1 MITRTPT
8 AKKRRADDLSNDHNH
23 SSSLII
29 YEDSPSELLPLSS
42 HEAPSSSPSEQ
53 MLCTYQCRQMVK
65 SEFLDNLGSAEKKVR
80 DYQTKLEAMND
91 ALCKTE
97 AERKKFKEQ
106 FCYVEQE
113 LAAAQGREKALREQ
127 LMKEVTDSQ
136 ERIQKQIQSFSE
148 LEVKHQK
155 EVSLRKNAESLAASA
170 KDQASM
176 LEEKLGRLSEST
188 EREKTRLLKDLSDL
202 KKESKLSTS
211 RISADHERMACKANN
226 AEKEIELLKKQLE
239 DLRLQ
244 LNECMH
250 QKSDLEK
257 KLAHFSFQS
266 QEGSASQSDI
276 LVKHLQEELRN
287 YETEVQEA
295 RKLKSSHENSEL
307 LKEKL
312 LEEKGRKDRAEAELL
327 KLQEVQLNSE
337 KLEDELMSWKS
348 IASDIPG
355 ISCARDIVVKFAGL
369 QKEVIENMT
378 KVGEVSA
385 LLKQMEVALE
395 VAELGKLQTESEA
408 ALAKEKA
415 DQAISEVRR
424 LESML
429 HSVGEERDRLR
440 SDVIASK
447 KQKHVEADAEPANGS
462 LVQELEASLA
472 VKESYIRELESK
484 LSEQKEVIAHHSDEI
499 KELNDRLYNEARR
512 IKSLEREGDRLRSE
526 ISLLESKLGHGD
538 YSASSTKVLRMVNT
552 LGVDNE
558 ARHTIETLR
567 SELEKAR
574 EKLQAVEELKGKS
587 DSGTYVDS
595 NISEK
600 LAQLKAQIATLEKR
614 EERYKT
620 VFAEKISVFRRA
632 CCALFGYKILMDDH
646 QRPNGIPVTRFT
658 LQSIYADGED
668 EKLDFEYESGNT
680 NILDNEY
687 TSQSDIAQQVETFL
701 RKFNSIP
708 AFTANL
714 TMESFN
720 KRTFV

>member
-1 MITRTPT
+1 MITRTP
-8 AKKRRADDLSNDHNH
+8 AARKRRADELSN
-23 SSSLII
+23 SPLVI
-29 YEDSPSELLPLSS
+29 YEDPPELPLSS
-42 HEAPSSSPSEQ
+42 YEPSSSSPSEQ

-65 SEFLDNLGSAEKKVR
+65 SEFLDNLGSAEKQVR
-80 DYQTKLEAMND
+80 DYKTKLESMNEV
-91 ALCKTE
+91 LSKTE
-97 AERKKFKEQ
+97 AERKKFKDQ
-106 FCYVEQE
+106 FFYIEQE
-113 LAAAQGREKALREQ
+113 LAASKGREKALQEQ

-155 EVSLRKNAESLAASA
+155 EVSLRKNAESSAASA
-170 KDQASM
+170 KDQAST
-176 LEEKLGRLSEST
+176 LEQKLSRVSESI
-188 EREKTRLLKDLSDL
+188 ERENTRLQRDLTEL
-202 KKESKLSTS
+202 KKESKLSIS
-211 RISADHERMACKANN
+211 RISADLEHMACKANN
-226 AEKEIELLKKQLE
+226 AEKESELLKTQLE
-239 DLRLQ
+239 DLREQ

-250 QKSDLEK
+250 QKGDLEK
-257 KLAHFSFQS
+257 KLVDFSFQS
-266 QEGSASQSDI
+266 QVGSPGQSDI

-287 YETEVQEA
+287 YQTEVQEA
-295 RKLKSSHENSEL
+295 RKLKSYHENSEL

-327 KLQEVQLNSE
+327 KLQEALLNSK

-348 IASDIPG
+348 IANDIPG
-355 ISCARDIVVKFAGL
+355 ISCAEDVLIKFAAL
-369 QKEVIENMT
+369 QKEVIVNMT

-385 LLKQMEVALE
+385 SLKQMEVALE
-395 VAELGKLQTESEA
+395 VAELGKQQTESEA

-415 DQAISEVRR
+415 DQAVSEVKR

-440 SDVIASK
+440 SDALASK
-447 KQKHVEADAEPANGS
+447 KQKHVEAETEPANGS
-462 LVQELEASLA
+462 FIQELEASLA
-472 VKESYIRELESK
+472 IKESSIRELEKK
-484 LSEQKEVIAHHSDEI
+484 LSEQKEVITRHSDEI
-499 KELNDRLYNEARR
+499 VVLNERLHNEARR
-512 IKSLEREGDRLRSE
+512 IKSLEREGDWLRSE

-558 ARHTIETLR
+558 AKHTIETLR
-567 SELEKAR
+567 TELEKAK

-587 DSGTYVDS
+587 DTGTYIDS

-632 CCALFGYKILMDDH
+632 CCSLFGYKILMDDH

-658 LQSIYADGED
+658 LQSIFAQGED

-680 NILDNEY
+680 NLLDNEY
-687 TSQSDIAQQVETFL
+687 TSEHEIAQQVGVFI
-701 RKFNSIP
+701 KKYNSIP

-714 TMESFN
+714 TIESFN
-720 KRTFV
+720 KRTYC

>member
-1 MITRTPT
+1 MITRTP
-8 AKKRRADDLSNDHNH
+8 AKRRADSSADDHNH
-23 SSSLII
+23 SSLVI
-29 YEDSPSELLPLSS
+29 YEDPPELPLSS
-42 HEAPSSSPSEQ
+42 YEPSSSPSEQ

-80 DYQTKLEAMND
+80 NYETKFEAMND
-91 ALCKTE
+91 LLSKTE
-97 AERKKFKEQ
+97 AERKKFKDQ

-113 LAAAQGREKALREQ
+113 LAAAKGREKALQEQ

-155 EVSLRKNAESLAASA
+155 EVSLRKNAESSAASA
-170 KDQASM
+170 KDQASI
-176 LEEKLGRLSEST
+176 LEEKLSRVSESI
-188 EREKTRLLKDLSDL
+188 EREKTRLHRDLSEL
-202 KKESKLSTS
+202 KKESKLSIS
-211 RISADHERMACKANN
+211 RISADLEHMACKASN
-226 AEKEIELLKKQLE
+226 AEKESELLKTQLE
-239 DLRLQ
+239 DLREQ

-250 QKSDLEK
+250 QKGDLEK
-257 KLAHFSFQS
+257 KLANFSFQ
-266 QEGSASQSDI
+266 EGSPAQSDI
-276 LVKHLQEELRN
+276 LVKHLQQELRN
-287 YETEVQEA
+287 FETEVQEA
-295 RKLKSSHENSEL
+295 RKLKSSHENIEL
-307 LKEKL
+307 LKVKL

-327 KLQEVQLNSE
+327 KLQEVQLNSK

-348 IASDIPG
+348 LANDIPG
-355 ISCARDIVVKFAGL
+355 ISCAQDVPVKFAGL

-385 LLKQMEVALE
+385 CLKQMEVALE
-395 VAELGKLQTESEA
+395 VAELGKQQTESEA
-408 ALAKEKA
+408 ALAKQKA
-415 DQAISEVRR
+415 DQAISEVKT
-424 LESML
+424 LELML

-440 SDVIASK
+440 SDAIASK
-447 KQKHVEADAEPANGS
+447 KQKHVEAETEPANGS

-472 VKESYIRELESK
+472 IKESSIKELENK
-484 LSEQKEVIAHHSDEI
+484 LCEQKEVITRHSDEI
-499 KELNDRLYNEARR
+499 IVLNERLHNEARR

-558 ARHTIETLR
+558 AKHTIEALR
-567 SELEKAR
+567 TELEKAK

-587 DSGTYVDS
+587 DTGTFIDS

-600 LAQLKAQIATLEKR
+600 LVQLKAQIATLEKR

-632 CCALFGYKILMDDH
+632 CCSLFGYKILMDDH

-658 LQSIYADGED
+658 LQSIYAQGED

-687 TSQSDIAQQVETFL
+687 TSQREVAQQVEVFV
-701 RKFNSIP
+701 RKMNSIP

-714 TMESFN
+714 TIESFN
-720 KRTFV
+720 KRTLS

>member
-1 MITRTPT
+1 MITRTP
-8 AKKRRADDLSNDHNH
+8 AARKRRADDISN
-23 SSSLII
+23 SPLVI
-29 YEDSPSELLPLSS
+29 YEDPPELPLSS
-42 HEAPSSSPSEQ
+42 YEPSSSSPSEQ

-65 SEFLDNLGSAEKKVR
+65 SEFLDNLGSAEKQVR
-80 DYQTKLEAMND
+80 DYKTKLESMTEV
-91 ALCKTE
+91 LSKTE
-97 AERKKFKEQ
+97 AERKKFKDQ
-106 FCYVEQE
+106 FFYVEQE
-113 LAAAQGREKALREQ
+113 LAAAKGREKALQEQ

-136 ERIQKQIQSFSE
+136 ERIKKQIQSFSE

-155 EVSLRKNAESLAASA
+155 EVSLRKNAESSAASA
-170 KDQASM
+170 KDQAST
-176 LEEKLGRLSEST
+176 LEQKLSRVSESI
-188 EREKTRLLKDLSDL
+188 EREKTHLQRDLTEL
-202 KKESKLSTS
+202 KKESKLSIS
-211 RISADHERMACKANN
+211 RISADLEHMACKANN
-226 AEKEIELLKKQLE
+226 AEKESELLKTQLE
-239 DLRLQ
+239 DLREQ

-250 QKSDLEK
+250 QKGDLEK
-257 KLAHFSFQS
+257 KLVDFSFQS
-266 QEGSASQSDI
+266 QVGSPRQSDI

-287 YETEVQEA
+287 YQTEVQEA

-327 KLQEVQLNSE
+327 KLQEVLLDSK

-348 IASDIPG
+348 IDNDIPG
-355 ISCARDIVVKFAGL
+355 ISCAQDVLTKFAAL
-369 QKEVIENMT
+369 QKEVIMNMA

-385 LLKQMEVALE
+385 SLKQMEVALE
-395 VAELGKLQTESEA
+395 VAELGKQQTESEA

-415 DQAISEVRR
+415 DQAISEVKR

-440 SDVIASK
+440 SDALASK
-447 KQKHVEADAEPANGS
+447 KQKHVEAETEPANGS
-462 LVQELEASLA
+462 LIQELEASLA
-472 VKESYIRELESK
+472 IKESSIRELEKK
-484 LSEQKEVIAHHSDEI
+484 LSEQKEVITRHSDEI
-499 KELNDRLYNEARR
+499 VVLNERLHNEARR

-558 ARHTIETLR
+558 AKHTIEALR
-567 SELEKAR
+567 TELEKAK

-587 DSGTYVDS
+587 DTGTYIDS

-632 CCALFGYKILMDDH
+632 CCSLFGYKILMDDH
-646 QRPNGIPVTRFT
+646 LRPNGIPVTRFT
-658 LQSIYADGED
+658 LQSIFAQGED

-680 NILDNEY
+680 NLLDNEY
-687 TSQSDIAQQVETFL
+687 TSQHEVAQQVGIFI
-701 RKFNSIP
+701 KKYNSIP

-714 TMESFN
+714 TIESFN
-720 KRTFV
+720 KRTIC

>member
-1 MITRTPT
+1 MITRTP
-8 AKKRRADDLSNDHNH
+8 AARKRRAKDLSN
-23 SSSLII
+23 SPLVM
-29 YEDSPSELLPLSS
+29 YEDPPELPLSS
-42 HEAPSSSPSEQ
+42 YEPSSSSPSEQ

-65 SEFLDNLGSAEKKVR
+65 SEFLDNLGSAEKQVR
-80 DYQTKLEAMND
+80 DYKTKLESMNEV
-91 ALCKTE
+91 LSKTE
-97 AERKKFKEQ
+97 AERKKFKDQ
-106 FCYVEQE
+106 FFYAEQE
-113 LAAAQGREKALREQ
+113 LAAAKGREKALQEQ

-136 ERIQKQIQSFSE
+136 ERIKKQIQSFSE

-155 EVSLRKNAESLAASA
+155 EVSLRKNAESSAASA
-170 KDQASM
+170 KDQAST
-176 LEEKLGRLSEST
+176 LEQKLSLVSESM
-188 EREKTRLLKDLSDL
+188 EREKTRLQRDLTEL
-202 KKESKLSTS
+202 KKESKLSIS
-211 RISADHERMACKANN
+211 RISADLDHMACKANN
-226 AEKEIELLKKQLE
+226 AEKESELLKTQLE
-239 DLRLQ
+239 DLHEQ

-250 QKSDLEK
+250 QKGDLEK
-257 KLAHFSFQS
+257 KLVDFSFQS
-266 QEGSASQSDI
+266 QVGSPRQSDI

-287 YETEVQEA
+287 YQTEVQEA

-327 KLQEVQLNSE
+327 KLQEVLLDSK

-348 IASDIPG
+348 IDNDIPG
-355 ISCARDIVVKFAGL
+355 ISCAQDVLTKFAAL
-369 QKEVIENMT
+369 QKEVIMNMA

-385 LLKQMEVALE
+385 SLKQMEVALE
-395 VAELGKLQTESEA
+395 VAELGKQQTESEA

-415 DQAISEVRR
+415 GQAISEVKR

-440 SDVIASK
+440 SDALASK
-447 KQKHVEADAEPANGS
+447 KQKHVEAETEPANGS
-462 LVQELEASLA
+462 LIQELEASLA
-472 VKESYIRELESK
+472 IKELSIRELEKK
-484 LSEQKEVIAHHSDEI
+484 LSEQKEVITRHSDEI
-499 KELNDRLYNEARR
+499 VVLNERLHNEARR

-558 ARHTIETLR
+558 AKHTIEALR
-567 SELEKAR
+567 TELEKAK

-587 DSGTYVDS
+587 DTGTYIDS

-632 CCALFGYKILMDDH
+632 CCSLFGYKILMDDH

-658 LQSIYADGED
+658 LQSIFAQGED

-680 NILDNEY
+680 NLLDNEY
-687 TSQSDIAQQVETFL
+687 TSQHEVAQQVGIFI
-701 RKFNSIP
+701 KKYNSIP

-714 TMESFN
+714 TIESFN
-720 KRTFV
+720 KRTIC

>member
-1 MITRTPT
+1 MITRTP
-8 AKKRRADDLSNDHNH
+8 AARKRRADDISN
-23 SSSLII
+23 SPLVI
-29 YEDSPSELLPLSS
+29 YEDPPELPLSS
-42 HEAPSSSPSEQ
+42 YEPSSSSPSEQ

-65 SEFLDNLGSAEKKVR
+65 SEFLDNLGSAEKQVR
-80 DYQTKLEAMND
+80 DYKTKLESMTEV
-91 ALCKTE
+91 LSKTE
-97 AERKKFKEQ
+97 AERKKFKDQ
-106 FCYVEQE
+106 FFYVEQE
-113 LAAAQGREKALREQ
+113 LAAAKGREKALQEQ

-136 ERIQKQIQSFSE
+136 ERIKKQIQSFSE

-155 EVSLRKNAESLAASA
+155 EVSLRKNAESSAASA
-170 KDQASM
+170 KDQAST
-176 LEEKLGRLSEST
+176 LEQKLSRVSESI
-188 EREKTRLLKDLSDL
+188 EREKTHLQRDLTEL
-202 KKESKLSTS
+202 KKESKLSIS
-211 RISADHERMACKANN
+211 RISADLEHMACKANN
-226 AEKEIELLKKQLE
+226 AEKESELLKTQLE
-239 DLRLQ
+239 DLREQ

-250 QKSDLEK
+250 QKGDLEK
-257 KLAHFSFQS
+257 KLVDFSFQS
-266 QEGSASQSDI
+266 QVGSPRQSDI

-287 YETEVQEA
+287 YQTEVQEA

-327 KLQEVQLNSE
+327 KLQEVLLDSK

-348 IASDIPG
+348 IDNDIPG
-355 ISCARDIVVKFAGL
+355 ISCAQDVLTKFAAL
-369 QKEVIENMT
+369 QKEVIMNMA

-385 LLKQMEVALE
+385 SLKQMEVALE
-395 VAELGKLQTESEA
+395 VAELGKQQTESEA

-415 DQAISEVRR
+415 DQAISEVKR

-440 SDVIASK
+440 SDALASK
-447 KQKHVEADAEPANGS
+447 KQKHVEAETEPANGS
-462 LVQELEASLA
+462 LIQELEASLA
-472 VKESYIRELESK
+472 IKESSIRELEKK
-484 LSEQKEVIAHHSDEI
+484 LSEQKEVITRHSDEI
-499 KELNDRLYNEARR
+499 VVLNERLHNEARR

-558 ARHTIETLR
+558 AKHTIEALR
-567 SELEKAR
+567 TELEKAK

-587 DSGTYVDS
+587 DTGTYIDS

-632 CCALFGYKILMDDH
+632 CCSLFGYKILMDDH
-646 QRPNGIPVTRFT
+646 LRPNGIPVTRFT
-658 LQSIYADGED
+658 LQSIFAQGED

-680 NILDNEY
+680 NLLDNEY
-687 TSQSDIAQQVETFL
+687 TSQHEVAQQVGIFV
-701 RKFNSIP
+701 KKYNSIP

-714 TMESFN
+714 TIESFN
-720 KRTFV
+720 KRTIC

>member
-1 MITRTPT
+1 MITRTP
-8 AKKRRADDLSNDHNH
+8 AARKRRADELSN
-23 SSSLII
+23 SPLVI
-29 YEDSPSELLPLSS
+29 YEDPPELPLSS
-42 HEAPSSSPSEQ
+42 YEPSSSSPSEQ

-65 SEFLDNLGSAEKKVR
+65 SEFLDNLGSAEKQVR
-80 DYQTKLEAMND
+80 DYKTKLESMNE
-91 ALCKTE
+91 LLSKTE
-97 AERKKFKEQ
+97 AERKKFKDQ
-106 FCYVEQE
+106 FFYVEQE
-113 LAAAQGREKALREQ
+113 LAAAKGREKALQEK

-155 EVSLRKNAESLAASA
+155 EVSLRKNAESSAASA
-170 KDQASM
+170 KDQASTVKQ
-176 LEEKLGRLSEST
+176 KLSRVSESI
-188 EREKTRLLKDLSDL
+188 EREKTRLQRDLTEL
-202 KKESKLSTS
+202 KKESKLSIS
-211 RISADHERMACKANN
+211 RISADLEHMACKANN
-226 AEKEIELLKKQLE
+226 AEKESELLKTQLE
-239 DLRLQ
+239 DLREQ

-250 QKSDLEK
+250 QKGDLEK
-257 KLAHFSFQS
+257 KLVDFSFQS
-266 QEGSASQSDI
+266 QVGSPRQSDI

-287 YETEVQEA
+287 YQTEVQEA

-327 KLQEVQLNSE
+327 KLQEALLNSK

-348 IASDIPG
+348 IANDIPG
-355 ISCARDIVVKFAGL
+355 ISCAEDVLIKFAAL
-369 QKEVIENMT
+369 QKEVIVNMT

-385 LLKQMEVALE
+385 SLKQMEVALE
-395 VAELGKLQTESEA
+395 VAELGKQQTESEA

-415 DQAISEVRR
+415 DQAISEVKR

-440 SDVIASK
+440 SDALASK
-447 KQKHVEADAEPANGS
+447 KQKHVEAETEPANGS
-462 LVQELEASLA
+462 LIQELEASLA
-472 VKESYIRELESK
+472 IKESSIRELEKK
-484 LSEQKEVIAHHSDEI
+484 LSEQKEVITRHSDEI
-499 KELNDRLYNEARR
+499 VVLNERLHNEARR

-558 ARHTIETLR
+558 AKHTIEALR
-567 SELEKAR
+567 TELEKAK

-587 DSGTYVDS
+587 DTGTYIDS

-632 CCALFGYKILMDDH
+632 CCSLFGYKILMDDH

-658 LQSIYADGED
+658 LQSIFAQGED

-680 NILDNEY
+680 NLLDNEY
-687 TSQSDIAQQVETFL
+687 TSEHEIAQQVGVFI
-701 RKFNSIP
+701 KKYNSIP

-714 TMESFN
+714 TIESFN
-720 KRTFV
+720 KRTYC